1 MSTQR
6 LPSIHKAGLQ
16 VLKAISASIRLQ
28 ILNLLL
34 EHGPLSYTEVLN
46 YLKLDATRDAG
57 RFAYHLKSLLKADLI
72 EPEAQT
78 KKYRLTD
85 LGRRIIEITE
95 EIEDKTY
102 KRRRLLV
109 RTSRLSIE
117 EFDRNKIAQSLITE
131 ANVPSD
137 LAQKIAREAEKRL
150 QQFKTKYL
158 TAPLIR
164 EIVNT
169 ILLEKHYEDYRH
181 RLTRLGLPVHEVTQ
195 LIDAAKPNV
204 EAVHKA
210 AGSAVIEEYTLLKV
224 LPRNISD
231 AHLSGSLNLHN
242 LGMWIMK
249 PNEVT
254 HSLPYFLQAYK
265 PKAFEAALSLA
276 ANIVHNTAME
286 TAGQQNLD
294 NFNIHL
300 APYIKGVTDEKIKE
314 LLRFFIRNLNQAN
327 PTPTTISLEPSA
339 EKGASDFK
347 EAQQLTRLLL
357 EATTEENRTQPLTN
371 PRLVV
376 KMSNGALKD
385 VTTEGLLHE
394 AHKLAASSVLVYF
407 ANLCPEAEKN
417 ATYTASGLRLA
428 DDWQQDW
435 EIDTQRTG
443 NLDIVTLNMPRLSF
457 DAKGDENRFFEFLGD
472 QLDMAN
478 QALEVKFE
486 TIKKRTEQNLLPS
499 LTQKTDGDRY
509 FRLEN
514 TTRTIVLLGVNE
526 AVQTLMGKET
536 VDNDGRPSALTERV
550 LERAAAYAKKRSRKP
565 QTRLTTAIIPNKA
578 AAKRLAKLDV
588 ERYGWGTVKTR
599 GTKDSPYYSDI
610 NTASPLDKDQ
620 FNLEERIHQ
629 LTPGGHITLIEVET
643 PQPSSEELLTRTKQL
658 AASNISLF
666 AYNLSFT
673 YCSRCKATSYGTHLK
688 CPNCS
693 STNILALRHV

>member
-1 MSTQR
+1 
-6 LPSIHKAGLQ
+6 
-16 VLKAISASIRLQ
+16 VLKAISASMRLQ

-57 RFAYHLKSLLKADLI
+57 RFAYHLKSLLKVDLI
-72 EPEAQT
+72 ESEAET

-102 KRRRLLV
+102 KRRRMLV

-131 ANVPSD
+131 ADVPSD

-181 RLTRLGLPVHEVTQ
+181 RLTRLGLPVHEVTH
-195 LIDAAKPNV
+195 LIDTAKPNV
-204 EAVHKA
+204 EAVRKA
-210 AGSAVIEEYTLLKV
+210 AGSAVIEEYTLLQV
-224 LPRNISD
+224 LPRGVSD

-242 LGMWIMK
+242 LGTWIMK
-249 PNEVT
+249 PNEIT

-265 PKAFEAALSLA
+265 PQTFETALNLTTHV
-276 ANIVHNTAME
+276 IQNTAME
-286 TAGQQNLD
+286 MAGQQNLD

-300 APYIKGVTDEKIKE
+300 APYIKGVTDEKAKE
-314 LLRFFIRNLNQAN
+314 LLHLFIENLNQTN
-327 PTPTTISLEPSA
+327 PTSTTISLEPSV
-339 EKGASDFK
+339 EKSASDFK
-347 EAQQLTRLLL
+347 EAQQLARLLL
-357 EATTEENRTQPLTN
+357 KATAEENRTQPLLN

-376 KMSNGALKD
+376 KMGNSTLKSME
-385 VTTEGLLHE
+385 TEGLLRE
-394 AHKLAASSVLVYF
+394 AHKLAASSVLIYF
-407 ANLCPEAEKN
+407 ANLYPEAEKN
-417 ATYTASGLRLA
+417 ATYSASGLRLT
-428 DDWQQDW
+428 DDWQEDW
-435 EIDTQRTG
+435 ELDTQRTG

-457 DAKGDENRFFEFLGD
+457 DAKGDEDRFFEFLDG
-472 QLDMAN
+472 QLDVAN
-478 QALEVKFE
+478 QALEVKYE
-486 TIKKRTEQNLLPS
+486 TIKKRTEQNLLPN
-499 LTQKTDGDRY
+499 LTQKISGDKY

-514 TTRTIVLLGVNE
+514 TTRTIALLGVKE
-526 AVQTLMGKET
+526 AVQTFMGKET
-536 VDNDGRPSALTERV
+536 TDNNGRSSALTERV
-550 LERAAAYAKKRSRKP
+550 LEHADAYAKKHSRKP
-565 QTRLTTAIIPNKA
+565 EARLTTAIIPNTA
-578 AAKRLAKLDV
+578 AAKRLAKLDL
-588 ERYGWGTVKTR
+588 ERYGWGTVKTQ

-610 NTASPLDKDQ
+610 NTTSPLNKDG

-629 LTPGGHITLIEVET
+629 LTPGGHITLIETET
-643 PQPSSEELLTRTKQL
+643 PQPSPEELLERTKQL
-658 AASNISLF
+658 AASNIGLF
-666 AYNLSFT
+666 AYNMSFT
-673 YCSRCKATSYGTHLK
+673 YCSQCKTKSFGTHLK

-693 STNILALRHV
+693 STNILASKHVS